1 MANGN
6 YTWDFRGFF
15 NNNNKKTE
23 VNTLTFLRCGYF
35 KLWFITNW
43 YCIDLV
49 IFGCLWSLMSIY
61 PWTQAKTLPVKWFLY
76 HFEPNYSLIAISK
89 CPPRIRFNQFINNC
103 KFKFI
108 LKIYLLVIAFYIYI
122 CLIFT
127 KNLQINGVCFIEP
140 YFLDVKC
147 QYLLSSLLFEPTNQ
161 WVSPKSGMITFGWF
175 ISWVLSSK
183 FQRCR

>member
-1 MANGN
+1 M
-6 YTWDFRGFF
+6 
-15 NNNNKKTE
+15 
-23 VNTLTFLRCGYF
+23 
-35 KLWFITNW
+35 
-43 YCIDLV
+43 
-49 IFGCLWSLMSIY
+49 
-61 PWTQAKTLPVKWFLY
+61 
-76 HFEPNYSLIAISK
+76 SLIAYVNLSLNTGQNIACQVVFISFRTK
-89 CPPRIRFNQFINNC
+89 LFTYCYKQMPPRIRFNQFINNC

-161 WVSPKSGMITFGWF
+161 WVSPKSGMITFG
-175 ISWVLSSK
+175 
-183 FQRCR
+183 